1 MELTFDEFYSFT
13 SKITKEASEIITSH
27 NHSGIEAS
35 RKLDGTI
42 VTDTDLRIER
52 LLRARIDEKF
62 PLHSIVGEEYPDKK
76 KTSLYT
82 WVIDPI
88 DGTTSYQFGV
98 PFYGTLIGLLKN
110 EKPQFGSMR
119 LPMFDQML
127 AGDGSQCLINGNKTQ
142 VKKFDGF
149 ENSLVLTSD
158 EMRMNDSVYNKSWNH
173 LRKTDATF
181 RTWGDCY
188 GYFLVCTGKA
198 DAMFDLSL
206 KPCDILPI
214 IPIVEGAGAKVIDF
228 GNPPYC
234 DISVCIPELEE
245 KIQKLFIKQQ

>member
-1 MELTFDEFYSFT
+1 MDLTFDEFYSFT
-13 SKITKEASEIITSH
+13 STITQEASEIITSQ
-27 NHSGIEAS
+27 NLSVIETS
-35 RKLDGTI
+35 TKSDGTI
-42 VTDTDLRIER
+42 VTETDLRIER
-52 LLRARIDEKF
+52 LLRSRIEEKF

-76 KTSLYT
+76 KSSPYT
-82 WVIDPI
+82 WIIDPI
-88 DGTTSYQFGV
+88 DGTTSYHLGV
-98 PFYGTLIGLLKN
+98 PLYGTLIGLLKD

-158 EMRMNDSVYNKSWNH
+158 DIRMNDSVYNKSWNH
-173 LRKTDATF
+173 LRSTDATF

-188 GYFLVCTGKA
+188 GYYLVCTGKA
-198 DAMFDLSL
+198 DAMFDLNL

-214 IPIVEGAGAKVIDF
+214 IPIAEGAGAKVIDF
-228 GNPPYC
+228 GETSYC
-234 DISVCIPELEE
+234 DISVCIPELAE
-245 KIQKLFIKQQ
+245 KVTKLFSKA